1 MDDDT
6 DPYFATLNLINPQQ
20 LPKQPSTDNPTTNP
34 LNPTIPTTT
43 NPTLQE
49 PPESLMPQ
57 KTIQNIDKKITKDQ
71 YEYGYTIILNN
82 NDDDGLMESFL
93 KEPIT
98 EEKPTAVP
106 SDYFNFG
113 LDEDKWRKLINHSI
127 LMHYEKHIRDQKLKQ
142 DIINDNNNVNTS
154 IPLSQQKPPQL
165 QPNQQLQQPPVN
177 IMTANPLPGINL
189 IQPLPNMMNQGIS
202 AIPFHTLNPAVN
214 TLPQNQMNYAMNM
227 NLNMQRFYYK

>member
-6 DPYFATLNLINPQQ
+6 DPYFAALNLINPQQ
-20 LPKQPSTDNPTTNP
+20 PPKQSTTDSPTTNP
-34 LNPTIPTTT
+34 LNSAVPNNT
-43 NPTLQE
+43 NTTLQE
-49 PPESLMPQ
+49 TPESLMPQ
-57 KTIQNIDKKITKDQ
+57 KTVQTIDKKITKDQ
-71 YEYGYTIILNN
+71 YDYGYTIILNN
-82 NDDDGLMESFL
+82 TDDDGLMESFL

-142 DIINDNNNVNTS
+142 DITNDNTNNTN
-154 IPLSQQKPPQL
+154 IMLSQQKPPQL
-165 QPNQQLQQPPVN
+165 QPTQQLQQPPVN

-214 TLPQNQMNYAMNM
+214 ALPQTQMNYAMNM

>member
-6 DPYFATLNLINPQQ
+6 DPYFAALNLINPQQ
-20 LPKQPSTDNPTTNP
+20 PPKQSTTDSPTTNP
-34 LNPTIPTTT
+34 LNSAVPNNT
-43 NPTLQE
+43 NTTLQE
-49 PPESLMPQ
+49 TPESLMPQ
-57 KTIQNIDKKITKDQ
+57 KTVQTIDKKITKDQ
-71 YEYGYTIILNN
+71 YDYGYTIILNN
-82 NDDDGLMESFL
+82 TDDDGLMESFL

-142 DIINDNNNVNTS
+142 DITNDNTNNTN
-154 IPLSQQKPPQL
+154 IMLSQQKPPQI

-214 TLPQNQMNYAMNM
+214 ALPQTQMNYAMNM

>member
-6 DPYFATLNLINPQQ
+6 DPYFAALNLINPQQ
-20 LPKQPSTDNPTTNP
+20 LPKPPTSDNPTTNP
-34 LNPTIPTTT
+34 LSSAIPNNANTA
-43 NPTLQE
+43 LQE
-49 PPESLMPQ
+49 TPESLMPQ
-57 KTIQNIDKKITKDQ
+57 KTIQTIDKKTAKDQ
-71 YEYGYTIILNN
+71 YDYGYTIILNN

-142 DIINDNNNVNTS
+142 DIANDSNNTNAT
-154 IPLSQQKPPQL
+154 LSQQKQPQI

-189 IQPLPNMMNQGIS
+189 IQPLPNMINQGIS

-214 TLPQNQMNYAMNM
+214 TLPQTQMNYAMNM

>member
-1 MDDDT
+1 M
-6 DPYFATLNLINPQQ
+6 
-20 LPKQPSTDNPTTNP
+20 K
-34 LNPTIPTTT
+34 
-43 NPTLQE
+43 
-49 PPESLMPQ
+49 
-57 KTIQNIDKKITKDQ
+57 
-71 YEYGYTIILNN
+71 
-82 NDDDGLMESFL
+82 
-93 KEPIT
+93 
-98 EEKPTAVP
+98 V
-106 SDYFNFG
+106 
-113 LDEDKWRKLINHSI
+113 
-127 LMHYEKHIRDQKLKQ
+127 DQKLKHINTDQ
-142 DIINDNNNVNTS
+142 QVLYTYQQFTNSSNIRQFSHLPFHPSLSTTHHHNERALYSSNDNNNVNTS